1 MPYQSNF
8 KRIAK
13 QLNENE
19 RRALEAIG
27 LFVRGEAQVRCPV
40 DTGNLRDSI
49 DYQVNEG
56 RKSVMV
62 GTNVE
67 YGIYVEKGTGIYAAE
82 GNGRKDPWVY
92 QDEKGDWHWTRGQ
105 RPQPY
110 LTPAF
115 EDNKKRIQRLAA
127 EQLGRGLR

>member
-1 MPYQSNF
+1 MSYKSNF
-8 KRIAK
+8 PLIRKIFRI
-13 QLNENE
+13 NE

-27 LFVRGEAQVRCPV
+27 IFVRGEAQVRAPV

-49 DYQVNEG
+49 DYRVNRL
-56 RKSVMV
+56 RKKVIV

-67 YGIYVEKGTGIYAAE
+67 YAIYVEKGTGIYAVD
-82 GNGRKDPWVY
+82 GNGRKTPWAW
-92 QDEKGDWHWTRGQ
+92 QDKDGNWIWTHGQ

-115 EDNKKRIQRLAA
+115 EENKRKIQKIADA
-127 EQLGRGLR
+127 ELGRGLK